1 MSCIHNLISG
11 SVLEVTVRPEA
22 NCKTS
27 NGRYIERLL
36 SCEQVSL
43 AVKLNSDS
51 WKQST
56 VVTALFLLHLET
68 AKAGGK
74 KKYNYMTI

>member
-1 MSCIHNLISG
+1 MNMCHDYF
-11 SVLEVTVRPEA
+11 T
-22 NCKTS
+22 
-27 NGRYIERLL
+27 
-36 SCEQVSL
+36 
-43 AVKLNSDS
+43 SDS